1 MIPVVPLGLAKILFL
16 GCMIPF
22 WLWGKLTQPKNI
34 FFVGLRTTSTFRV
47 CALLEMVFQ
56 DLGSAVLCYCVSG
69 LNSSGCS
76 RT

>member
-22 WLWGKLTQPKNI
+22 WLWGKLTQP
-34 FFVGLRTTSTFRV
+34 VGLRTTSTFRV